1 MASERQIA
9 ANRRNARKH
18 HVDESAIDAEAFRHN
33 ADILIRIDHLI
44 ASAEARRDRVL
55 AGIAFCRASLALRLR
70 SRIVDDETGPLTE
83 AKMSP
88 KMLRA
93 RG

>member
-1 MASERQIA
+1 MASERA

-18 HVDESAIDAEAFRHN
+18 HVDESAIDADAFRRN

-44 ASAEARRDRVL
+44 ASTEARRDRAL
-55 AGIAFCRASLALRLR
+55 AGIAFCPASWALRSR
-70 SRIVDDETGPLTE
+70 GRIVDDETRPRTE